1 MKKTLLLL
9 SLCLPVSAA
18 FAQKKVG
25 IGTNNPQQRLSIDST
40 LVIDQGNFNNGSS
53 LTLRLGS
60 FSGEGIGS
68 NRNFGS
74 NVSGLDLWTG
84 NQKRIQIFNNGN
96 VRIGTSADSTAKLA
110 VDGEIKAAMIQ
121 GTDIVVDRTGTNT
134 GLWNSGNPS
143 LLFGSDASGELI
155 SSSRSGSLNFLG
167 LDFWTGGT
175 AKMSLTG
182 SGNLGI
188 GVRNPTHKLQVDG
201 NIVANMVQGTDLV
214 VDRNAA
220 NIGEWNSGNPAL
232 LFGGDA
238 SGELI
243 SSSRSGTLNYLG
255 LDFWAGGQP
264 RMSLLNGGNLGI
276 GVRNPTN
283 KLQVAGTILT
293 TGNLV
298 VQTNKGIIRN
308 SGSTQLKQVVT
319 SVVVNYSAV
328 NIPALGTVVIPV
340 SWAENFSGTPV
351 AAYVGNST
359 SGAGGWAEVVMSISG
374 ASTTGC
380 SLYIFN
386 PRNAPTGPNFTINIV
401 AIGPQ

>member
-1 MKKTLLLL
+1 MKKNLLLL
-9 SLCLPVSAA
+9 SIYLLATSVSA
-18 FAQKKVG
+18 QRKVG

-53 LTLRLGS
+53 LSLRLGS

-68 NRNFGS
+68 NRNSGS

-96 VRIGTSADSTAKLA
+96 VRIGISADSTAKLA

-121 GTDIVVDRTGTNT
+121 GTDMVVDRTGANI
-134 GLWNSGNPS
+134 GLWNGGNPS
-143 LLFGSDASGELI
+143 LLFGNDASGELI
-155 SSSRSGSLNFLG
+155 SSSRSGSLNSFG
-167 LDFWTGGT
+167 LDFWAGGI
-175 AKMSLTG
+175 ARMSLTN

-201 NIVANMVQGTDLV
+201 NIVANMVQGTDHV
-214 VDRNAA
+214 VDRTGA
-220 NIGEWNSGNPAL
+220 NVGLWNSGNPSL
-232 LFGGDA
+232 LFGSDA

-243 SSSRSGTLNYLG
+243 SSSRTGSLNFLG
-255 LDFWAGGQP
+255 LDFWTGGTAK
-264 RMSLLNGGNLGI
+264 MSLTNSGNLGI
-276 GVRNPTN
+276 GVRNPTS
-283 KLQVAGTILT
+283 KLQVDGTILT
-293 TGNLV
+293 TGSVV
-298 VQTNKGIIRN
+298 VQNNKGIIRN
-308 SGSTQLKQVVT
+308 TGSTQLKQVIT
-319 SVVVNYSAV
+319 SVPVNYSSV
-328 NIPALGTVVIPV
+328 SIPALGTVVIPV
-340 SWAENFSGTPV
+340 SWTENFSGTPV

-374 ASTTGC
+374 ASSTGC

-386 PRNAPTGPNFTINIV
+386 PRNSPTGPNFTINIV